1 MITTTSRGTA
11 VFLSVDRYSAGVNRR
26 EWSFL
31 GLSVRE
37 RQAMQKPGNRANIIA
52 SKNIGAR
59 HVDVFTWM
67 VV

>member
-11 VFLSVDRYSAGVNRR
+11 VVLSVDRYSAGVNRR

-37 RQAMQKPGNRANIIA
+37 RQAMQKSGNPAHIIPL
-52 SKNIGAR
+52 KNNGAW
-59 HVDVFTWM
+59 HVDVFTCM